1 MEIFALSKTVD
12 NMHFFIRILF
22 IRIIRL
28 KSGKN
33 INVRIIKALILRE
46 PVLSLQNVRYSYKI
60 RGLSFEV
67 GLKNID
73 SYRKKCVVYEHDK
86 SLKVVCERD
95 TIQDIY
101 SYKVF
106 A

>member
-1 MEIFALSKTVD
+1 MEIFALSKTVG
-12 NMHFFIRILF
+12 NMHSFIRILF

-60 RGLSFEV
+60 QGLSFDV
-67 GLKNID
+67 GLKNVD
-73 SYRKKCVVYEHDK
+73 SYRKKSVVYEHDK

-101 SYKVF
+101 SY
-106 A
+106 